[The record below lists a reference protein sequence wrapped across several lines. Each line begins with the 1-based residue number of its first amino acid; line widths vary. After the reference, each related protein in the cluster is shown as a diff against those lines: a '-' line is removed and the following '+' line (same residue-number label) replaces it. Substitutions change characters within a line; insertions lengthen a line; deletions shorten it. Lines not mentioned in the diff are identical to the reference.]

1 MRRLILLLPL
11 LSFTACTEA
20 VAMRDPVTGLTK
32 LCGPQTEARCIEDL
46 KAQGYE
52 QIARDWWSLWSSL

>member
-11 LSFTACTEA
+11 LALAACTEA
-20 VAMRDPVTGLTK
+20 VSMRNPATGLTV
-32 LCGPQTEARCIEDL
+32 LCGPKTEALCIENL

-52 QIARDWWSLWSSL
+52 RVAREWNPLSAL

>member
-11 LSFTACTEA
+11 LSLAACTEA
-20 VAMRDPVTGLTK
+20 VSMRHPVTGLTK
-32 LCGPQTEARCIEDL
+32 LCGPQTEALCIEDL

-52 QIARDWWSLWSSL
+52 RVEREWKPLSAL